1 MKKYFAIALLI
12 TVIGTSC
19 KKEET
24 VKPQTKVDAVNVITK
39 PKDTQTW
46 D

>member
-1 MKKYFAIALLI
+1 MKKYFAIALLF

-24 VKPQTKVDAVNVITK
+24 VKPQTKSETLKVSTK